1 MARREDMT
9 EAEAPLLAE
18 EPQVLEQPTKRP
30 SRSDRRQIL
39 LTEEPLLL
47 GSSWAQVW
55 CKSMQSDGRLVVGGW
70 PGTLAEARARIQGHL
85 GGELARRRMPALS
98 IEELAAATSATYQQA
113 KKDWLIAARD
123 MRPKGSRGG
132 DEDDEDDE

>member
-1 MARREDMT
+1 MT
-9 EAEAPLLAE
+9 EVDAPQLVEEALPQAEPS
-18 EPQVLEQPTKRP
+18 KRP
-30 SRSDRRQIL
+30 SRSDRRQTL
-39 LTEEPLLL
+39 LSEEPLLL

-98 IEELAAATSATYQQA
+98 IEELTVATSATYQQA

-123 MRPKGSRGG
+123 MRPKGSRSSE
-132 DEDDEDDE
+132 DDDEDDDE

>member
-1 MARREDMT
+1 MT
-9 EAEAPLLAE
+9 EADAPQLVEEALPLAE
-18 EPQVLEQPTKRP
+18 PSKRP
-30 SRSDRRQIL
+30 SRSDRRQTL
-39 LTEEPLLL
+39 LSEEPLLL

-98 IEELAAATSATYQQA
+98 NEELTLATSATYQQA

-123 MRPKGSRGG
+123 MRPKGSRSS
-132 DEDDEDDE
+132 EDDEDDE

>member
-1 MARREDMT
+1 MT
-9 EAEAPLLAE
+9 EAEAPLFAE
-18 EPQVLEQPTKRP
+18 ESSPSEPRKRP
-30 SRSDRRQIL
+30 SRSDKRQTL
-39 LTEEPLLL
+39 LSEEPLLL

-98 IEELAAATSATYQQA
+98 IEELTAATSATYQQA

-123 MRPKGSRGG
+123 MRPKGARSS
-132 DEDDEDDE
+132 EDDEEDDE